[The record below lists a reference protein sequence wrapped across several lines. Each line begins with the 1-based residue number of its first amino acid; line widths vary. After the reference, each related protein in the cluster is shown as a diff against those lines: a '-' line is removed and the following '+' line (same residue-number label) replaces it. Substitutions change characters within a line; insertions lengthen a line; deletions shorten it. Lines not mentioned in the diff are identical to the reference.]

1 MTATDKRTIN
11 PLQDRITMICVV
23 FIFIGLLT
31 FIIRLMG
38 DHPAGAWQAYLINF
52 LLWSAVAQGGMLF
65 AVVMHLTRARWS
77 GPLNGLSQAFFGFFP
92 ISFILFVFLFLG
104 KSYVFPWLHHD
115 LHGKEVWL
123 NVPFLFTRDAIALLV
138 LYGLGFMFLNLHLQI
153 RALTS
158 GQTNPI
164 PEKGI
169 RAFFFRSRREPAAD
183 LEQLQQKTSVVAV
196 LYAIAFAV
204 VLSLIGYDL
213 VMAMQPHWISTLF
226 GAYCF
231 VKAFYVGLGGLI
243 ILAAAVYLKQGEQ
256 STLKPAHFHDVG
268 KLFFAF
274 CLVWADFFYVQL
286 VVIWYG
292 NIPEETHY
300 IIERVMHMPWQGLA
314 WTVFIICFVLPFFI
328 LLNQNI
334 KKHPKAMIVI
344 CGVIIMGIWLEHFLL
359 VAPPMH
365 PHSNS
370 LPLSPGDVLMT
381 LGFLGLFMLAIRYF
395 LALFP
400 ELLPQKRGEAS

>member
-1 MTATDKRTIN
+1 MTATEKRAIN
-11 PLQDRITMICVV
+11 PLQDRIAGICVV
-23 FIFIGLLT
+23 FIFMGLLT

-38 DHPAGAWQAYLINF
+38 EHPAGAWQAYLINF

-77 GPLNGLSQAFFGFFP
+77 GPLNGLSQAFFAFFP
-92 ISFILFVFLFLG
+92 VSFILFVLLFLG

-123 NVPFLFTRDAIALLV
+123 NVPFLFTRDAIALLL
-138 LYGLGFMFLNLHLQI
+138 LYGLGFLFLHYHLRI
-153 RALTS
+153 RSLTS
-158 GQTNPI
+158 DESFEM
-164 PEKGI
+164 PEKGL
-169 RAFFFRSRREPAAD
+169 RALFYRPRGDAAAD
-183 LEQLQQKTSVVAV
+183 VARLREKTSVVAV
-196 LYAIAFAV
+196 LYAIAYAA

-243 ILAAAVYLKQGEQ
+243 ILAAAIYLKQGER
-256 STLKPAHFHDVG
+256 STLKPTHFHDVG

-300 IIERVMHMPWQGLA
+300 IIERVMHMPWSGLA
-314 WTVFIICFVLPFFI
+314 WTVFIVCFVLPFFI
-328 LLNQNI
+328 LLNRNF
-334 KKHPKAMIVI
+334 KKRPVAMIVLS
-344 CGVIIMGIWLEHFLL
+344 GVILAGIWLEHFLL
-359 VAPPMH
+359 VGPPMH
-365 PHSNS
+365 PHTAS
-370 LPLSPGDVLMT
+370 LPLSPTDVLMT
-381 LGFLGLFMLAIRYF
+381 LGFLGLFTLAIRYF
-395 LALFP
+395 LAVFP
-400 ELLPQKRGEAS
+400 ELLPQERGEAN